1 MADYYPLLKR
11 AVAALPNSTP
21 AARQSIYER
30 AKKALL
36 GQLTAMQPPPPAG
49 AIEREAQALDEAV
62 ARIEREL
69 SEAAEAEAVKSAAAA
84 VKPAADSVKSATPA
98 VEPEAPAVEPAAAE
112 APRAEEDGAPA
123 ESLAGDEAAAQE
135 PQPRRDEAP
144 GRDRLRPAA
153 PRPAQP
159 KSGGLRRLAI
169 IVGALV
175 FVAALVGVAAWKLR
189 DRPEDLA
196 RLSPPADKTQE
207 SGGKIGERIGGE
219 GVAQPAQKPVQPLPI
234 AYRAAVLT
242 RDASVPGGVKTYV
255 GTVVWRRESTN
266 RGPNQQL
273 VSAIRAD
280 VDVPDAKLK
289 ASVVIEKNFDP
300 SLSFSHTINV
310 RFFPA
315 EGAPLGSITAIGMPE
330 MRSDEAPKGVPL
342 QGLPVPVAPNAFLAG
357 LNQASVDENRA
368 LLEGPNW
375 MDIQMSLANGS
386 IAKITVEKGAGGRK
400 IFSEVFAEWNGK

>member
-11 AVAALPNSTP
+11 AVAALPNSTLM
-21 AARQSIYER
+21 ARRAIYDR

-36 GQLTAMQPPPPAG
+36 GQLTAMQPPPPPG
-49 AIEREAQALDEAV
+49 AIEREAQALDDAV

-69 SEAAEAEAVKSAAAA
+69 
-84 VKPAADSVKSATPA
+84 
-98 VEPEAPAVEPAAAE
+98 AAAE
-112 APRAEEDGAPA
+112 AAKAAESDKPA
-123 ESLAGDEAAAQE
+123 EFDKAAEFDKPAEADKPADPPRSENAWAATPHAGESHAGNEAA
-135 PQPRRDEAP
+135 PPREADALRDEP
-144 GRDRLRPAA
+144 PTRDHLRPAA
-153 PRPAQP
+153 PRPVKAE
-159 KSGGLRRLAI
+159 SGGLRRLAI
-169 IVGALV
+169 IVGALL

-196 RLSPPADKTQE
+196 KLSPPAADKAAGE
-207 SGGKIGERIGGE
+207 SGGKIGQRIGAD
-219 GVAQPAQKPVQPLPI
+219 GVAQQAPAPAPTQALPI
-234 AYRAAVLT
+234 AYRAAVLA
-242 RDASVPGGVKTYV
+242 RDASEPGGVKTYI

-280 VDVPDAKLK
+280 IEVPDAKLK
-289 ASVVIEKNFDP
+289 ASLVIEKNFDP

-310 RFFPA
+310 RFFP
-315 EGAPLGSITAIGMPE
+315 EDGSPLGSITAIGMPD
-330 MRSDEAPKGVPL
+330 MRADDAPKGVPL

-357 LNQASVDENRA
+357 LNQASLEANRA

-375 MDIQMSLANGS
+375 MDIQLSLANGS
-386 IAKITVEKGAGGRK
+386 IAKITMEKGAGGRK